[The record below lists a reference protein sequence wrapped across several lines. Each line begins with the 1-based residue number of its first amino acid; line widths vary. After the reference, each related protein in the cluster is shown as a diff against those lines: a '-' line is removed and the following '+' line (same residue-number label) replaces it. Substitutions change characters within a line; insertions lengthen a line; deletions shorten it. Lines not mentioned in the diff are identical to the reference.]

1 MLVFFRIKATAIF
14 QLTRLT
20 LKKTNLSTK
29 IYRVIDHVR
38 GKDGWILTKLFLCV
52 FMNRDG
58 VEENKHTQKGPTTPI
73 SRHLDRTSLVNK
85 GFIIWLLIPGSFAGH
100 SGKSRVGKI
109 ALPCPLG
116 QPIAAQ
122 DSVHFARSRSKPYN
136 KNFHV
141 SHVGHQG

>member
-20 LKKTNLSTK
+20 LKKTNLNTK

-58 VEENKHTQKGPTTPI
+58 VEGDKHTQK
-73 SRHLDRTSLVNK
+73 RTDDANIQTS
-85 GFIIWLLIPGSFAGH
+85 
-100 SGKSRVGKI
+100 
-109 ALPCPLG
+109 
-116 QPIAAQ
+116 
-122 DSVHFARSRSKPYN
+122 
-136 KNFHV
+136 
-141 SHVGHQG
+141 